1 MILNII
7 PFTHRLWDTDGEQQ
21 HEELDGGARL
31 GPGSNGSNGGDAHHG
46 RDVGQSEIAQLKA
59 QLASA
64 DEEIKETSVKVEA
77 TASKVEEGIATG
89 GEALASSWT
98 ERTQIGSYGEMHY
111 NNLDDQN
118 DNGGDKD
125 ELDFHRF
132 VFYLGHDFSEKT
144 RMFSEV
150 ELEHSIAGDDQN
162 GEVELE
168 QAYIEHDLG
177 EATRMK
183 AGLFLIPVGI
193 LNQTHEPDTFYG
205 VERNKVEANVI
216 PTTWW
221 EGGLSL
227 GGEIAPGWS
236 YDTAFTSGLKL
247 DADAGQFKI
256 RDGRQ
261 KVSEADASDPAYTAN
276 LKYTGIAGLELG
288 ATLQYQQDIYQGLY
302 VEDIDALLYEAHLS
316 YLNGPFGLRALA
328 ATWDIDSAIDT
339 IKAGSATQEGWYLE
353 PSWLLMR
360 DLGIFAR
367 YSVWDNQADGGG
379 DTEFTEWNLGFNY
392 WLEEHVVLKLDYQF
406 QDAPA
411 NQKELDGLN
420 LGVGWSF

>member
-1 MILNII
+1 MRRLTGGLVLGLCAATGVAATPTPEEMWAII
-7 PFTHRLWDTDGEQQ
+7 QQ
-21 HEELDGGARL
+21 QQAEIARL
-31 GPGSNGSNGGDAHHG
+31 KEQ
-46 RDVGQSEIAQLKA
+46 V
-59 QLASA
+59 ASA
-64 DEEIKETSVKVEA
+64 DQEIRETSVKVEA
-77 TASKVEEGIATG
+77 TASMVEEGMVAG
-89 GEALASSWT
+89 GQSLASSWA

-111 NNLDDQN
+111 NNLDNQN
-118 DNGGDKD
+118 GNSGDKD

-132 VFYLGHDFSEKT
+132 VFFLGHEFSDTT

-150 ELEHSIAGDDQN
+150 ELEHSVAGDGQN

-168 QAYIEHDLG
+168 QAYIEHDLNRS
-177 EATRMK
+177 TRLR
-183 AGLFLIPVGI
+183 AGLFLLPVGI

-205 VERNKVEANVI
+205 VERNNVEKNII

-221 EGGLSL
+221 EGGLALS
-227 GGEIAPGWS
+227 GELAPGWNYETS
-236 YDTAFTSGLKL
+236 FTSGLKL
-247 DADAGQFKI
+247 DAEAGQFMI

-288 ATLQYQQDIYQGLY
+288 ATVQYQQDIYQGDFSQDVDAMLY
-302 VEDIDALLYEAHLS
+302 TAHLS
-316 YLNGPFGLRALA
+316 YRNGPFGLRALA
-328 ATWDIDSAIDT
+328 ASWDIDDAINE
-339 IKAGSATQEGWYLE
+339 IEAGADTQEGWYIE
-353 PSWLLMR
+353 PSWLLLR

-367 YSVWDNQADGGG
+367 YSEWDNQAGGGG
-379 DTEFTEWNLGFNY
+379 DTQFSEWDIGLNY

-411 NQKELDGLN
+411 DQKELEGLN

>member
-1 MILNII
+1 MKNVMAGLVFGLFTLQVMAASTPTPTLEEMWAII
-7 PFTHRLWDTDGEQQ
+7 QQ
-21 HEELDGGARL
+21 QQA
-31 GPGSNGSNGGDAHHG
+31 
-46 RDVGQSEIAQLKA
+46 EIAQLKA

-64 DEEIKETSVKVEA
+64 DEEIKETSVKVDA
-77 TASKVEEGIATG
+77 TASMVEEGVAAG
-89 GEALASSWT
+89 GQSLASSWT

-111 NNLDDQN
+111 NNLEDQN
-118 DNGGDKD
+118 DTGKDKN

-132 VFYLGHDFSEKT
+132 VLFLGHDFTDTT

-162 GEVELE
+162 GEIELE
-168 QAYIEHDLG
+168 QAYIEHDLNS
-177 EATRMK
+177 TTHMK

-205 VERNKVEANVI
+205 VERNNVERNII

-221 EGGLSL
+221 EGGLAL
-227 GGEIAPGWS
+227 NGEIAPGWN

-276 LKYTGIAGLELG
+276 LKYTGVAGLELG
-288 ATLQYQQDIYQGLY
+288 ATIQYQQDIYQGEYLD
-302 VEDIDALLYEAHLS
+302 DIDAMLYSAHAVWRS
-316 YLNGPFGLRALA
+316 GPFGLRAVA
-328 ATWDIDSAIDT
+328 ASWDINNAINN
-339 IKAGSATQEGWYLE
+339 IKEGADQQEGWYVE
-353 PSWLLMR
+353 PSWLLRR

-367 YSVWDNQADGGG
+367 YSEWDNQAGGG
-379 DTEFTEWNLGFNY
+379 DTEFSEWDIGVNY
-392 WLEEHVVLKLDYQF
+392 WLVENVVLKADYQF

-411 NQKELDGLN
+411 DQAELEGLN
-420 LGVGWSF
+420 LGVGFSF